1 MKARRKL
8 NEQIKSGSLTVAPG
22 VYDGLTAALAKR
34 RDFNA
39 AYMSGAAVAAS
50 LGLPDLGLTSQSEM
64 AARVGLLTGV
74 LGDVPLIADADTG
87 FGDIINAV
95 RTVQLYERAGV
106 AAIQLEDQL
115 FPKKCGHLDSK
126 EVIAREDFQRK
137 IEAVVEA
144 RNDDQMLVIA
154 RTDALASHGFEDAI
168 SRAEGYV
175 EAGADIIFIEAPQTA
190 EQIAQIPGL
199 ISRPTLFNL
208 VPRGK
213 TPPVSLES
221 IQNAGYSIVI
231 APGLAFGAAADAVDN
246 ALATL
251 RSGDTDTGS
260 QWSPSELFR
269 VVGLDYWDE
278 VGKRFAA
285 GTVGV

>member
-1 MKARRKL
+1 
-8 NEQIKSGSLTVAPG
+8 
-22 VYDGLTAALAKR
+22 VYDGLTAALVKR

-64 AARVGLLTGV
+64 AARVALLTGV
-74 LGDVPLIADADTG
+74 LGDIPLIADADTG

-106 AAIQLEDQL
+106 SAIQLEDQL
-115 FPKKCGHLDSK
+115 SPKKCGHLDSK
-126 EVIAREDFQRK
+126 EVIAPQDFQRK

-144 RNDDQMLVIA
+144 RTDDQMLVIA
-154 RTDALASHGFEDAI
+154 RTDALASLGFDDAVA
-168 SRAEGYV
+168 RAKMYV

-190 EQIAQIPGL
+190 EQIAAIPGL
-199 ISRPTLFNL
+199 MSRPTLFNL

-221 IQNAGYSIVI
+221 LQSAGYSIVI

-251 RSGDTDTGS
+251 RGGDTDTGS

-269 VVGLDYWDE
+269 AVGLDYWDDL
-278 VGKRFAA
+278 GKRFAA
-285 GTVGV
+285 AASGV

>member
-1 MKARRKL
+1 VEARQKL
-8 NEQIKSGSLTVAPG
+8 NAQIDSGTLTVAPG
-22 VYDGLTAALAKR
+22 VYDGLTAALVKR

-64 AARVGLLTGV
+64 ATRVALLTGV

-106 AAIQLEDQL
+106 SAIQLEDQL
-115 FPKKCGHLDSK
+115 SPKKCGHLDSK
-126 EVIAREDFQRK
+126 EVIAPEDFQRK

-144 RNDDQMLVIA
+144 RTDDQMLVIA
-154 RTDALASHGFEDAI
+154 RTDALASLGFDDAVA
-168 SRAEGYV
+168 RAKKYV

-190 EQIAQIPGL
+190 EQIAEIPGL
-199 ISRPTLFNL
+199 ISRPTVFNL

-221 IQNAGYSIVI
+221 LQSAGYSIVI
-231 APGLAFGAAADAVDN
+231 APGLAFGAAADAIDN
-246 ALATL
+246 ALAAL

-269 VVGLDYWDE
+269 AVGLDYWDDL
-278 VGKRFAA
+278 GKRFAA
-285 GTVGV
+285 ATNGV